1 MSTGSRGND
10 TTYRLSASQVV
21 SYDASVA
28 TTNGVSANIYEVR
41 VVATTASWIAIGA
54 SPTAAADTADSHY
67 LPANVPQ
74 IFRITPG
81 QKVAFI
87 KSTGGTAGIGCVSEL
102 TR

>member
-1 MSTGSRGND
+1 MTTQRSQD
-10 TTYRLSASQVV
+10 TTYRLSISQVV

-41 VVATTASWIAIGA
+41 VVAPTNAWIAIGA
-54 SPTAAADTADSHY
+54 TPTAVADTANNHY

-74 IFRITPG
+74 IFRVTPG

-87 KSTGGTAGIGCVSEL
+87 KATGGTAGVGCVSEL

>member
-1 MSTGSRGND
+1 MTTQRSQD
-10 TTYRLSASQVV
+10 TVYRLSISQVV

-28 TTNGVSANIYEVR
+28 TTNGISANIYEIR
-41 VVATTASWIAIGA
+41 VVAPTASWIAIGTTPVA
-54 SPTAAADTADSHY
+54 VADTANSHY

-74 IFRITPG
+74 IFRVSPG

-87 KSTGGTAGIGCVSEL
+87 KATGSTAGVGCVSEL